1 MLDLNELLVFA
12 KVADCLNFSE
22 AARVLG
28 LPASSVSRKVAAL
41 ERRLEVALL
50 HRTTRHVRL
59 TSAGADYHRHCLG
72 VLAAAEA
79 AEAALVPHRD
89 GLQGDLRVNAST
101 SFGQGVL
108 APLAAEFAAMHP
120 RLRMH
125 VSLDNA
131 HVAPVGR
138 GYDLVIRVGPL
149 SDSSLRARRL
159 ARSPLSVVASPACLA
174 RYGEPDCLEAVARLP
189 CLAFG
194 GPGEARWHCGQP
206 GDPPLPVSVVF
217 ATDDMDTLRQ
227 AALAGL
233 GFALL
238 PRFVAGRDIEAGGL
252 RILGLS
258 AGLVPVEVNAVY
270 PGHRVPGPGARAL
283 TDFLQRRMAV
293 LPHWIA
299 EPPAESLRA

>member
-1 MLDLNELLVFA
+1 M
-12 KVADCLNFSE
+12 
-22 AARVLG
+22 
-28 LPASSVSRKVAAL
+28 
-41 ERRLEVALL
+41 
-50 HRTTRHVRL
+50 
-59 TSAGADYHRHCLG
+59 
-72 VLAAAEA
+72 LAAAEA

-131 HVAPVGR
+131 RVAPVGR
-138 GYDLVIRVGPL
+138 GYDLVIRIGPL

-159 ARSPLSVVASPACLA
+159 ARAPLAVVASPACLA
-174 RYGEPDCLEAVARLP
+174 RHGEPDCLEAVARLP

-194 GPGEARWHCGQP
+194 DPGEARWHCGQP
-206 GDPPLPVSVVF
+206 DDPPLPVSVVF
-217 ATDDMDTLRQ
+217 TADDMDTLRQ

-238 PRFVAGRDIEAGGL
+238 PRFVAGRDIEAGSL
-252 RILGLS
+252 RILGFS
-258 AGLVPVEVNAVY
+258 ASLVPVEVNAVY
-270 PGHRVPGPGARAL
+270 PGHRLPGPGTRAL
-283 TDFLQRRMAV
+283 TTFLQRRMAV